1 MAREKQMTEAIYL
14 DYMASTPIDSRVLEA
29 MLPYLTD
36 SKWCANPSSV
46 NHEMGRETL
55 KVVESQRDLI
65 AQTIGASPE
74 ELIFTS
80 GATEANNIAI
90 LGAARFYKR
99 QGNHLI
105 TMTTEH
111 KAVLNVF
118 EALEKEGFSVTYLKP
133 QANGLLNLEDLV
145 KAITPQTILVSIM
158 QVNNE
163 IGVIQ
168 DIENIAR
175 LLKEKGILFHV
186 DAAQGFGP
194 LGINLS
200 QVPIS
205 LMSFSAHKVYGPK
218 GIGALYMRRRPQI
231 QLQPILFGGGQEYAL
246 RPGTL
251 PTHQIVG
258 MAKAFE
264 ITDSVRQQE
273 QLYLLEL
280 REAFLKGIAQLPIW
294 QINGDLQA
302 RVPGNLNLHI
312 DGVEGSELINSLYP
326 LIVSSQS
333 ACSAALSS
341 ASHVLQAIGL
351 SEAQARQSIRISF
364 GRMTQ
369 KEEINSI
376 CNIFCLNLTKI
387 I

>member
-1 MAREKQMTEAIYL
+1 MTETIYL
-14 DYMASTPIDSRVLEA
+14 DYMASTPLDPRVFEA

-36 SKWCANPSSV
+36 FKWCANPSSV

-55 KVVESQRDLI
+55 KVVETQRSLI
-65 AQTIGASPE
+65 AQTLSASPE

-105 TMTTEH
+105 TMSSEH

-133 QANGLLNLEDLV
+133 QANGLLNLDDLV
-145 KAITPQTILVSIM
+145 KAITPQTTLVSIM

-218 GIGALYMRRRPQI
+218 GVGALYMRRRPQI

-251 PTHQIVG
+251 ATHQIVG

-264 ITDSVRQQE
+264 IADSVRQQE
-273 QLYLLEL
+273 QLYLLGL
-280 REAFLKGIAQLPIW
+280 RDAFLQGIASLPVW
-294 QINGDLQA
+294 QINGDFQA
-302 RVPGNLNLHI
+302 RVAGNLNLHI
-312 DGVEGSELINSLYP
+312 DGVESSELINSLYP

-333 ACSAALSS
+333 ACSAASGS

-364 GRMTQ
+364 GRMT
-369 KEEINSI
+369 KKDEIANI
-376 CNIFCLNLTKI
+376 CNIFCLNLTKTI
-387 I
+387 

>member
-1 MAREKQMTEAIYL
+1 METIYL
-14 DYMASTPIDSRVLEA
+14 DYMASTPLDPKVFEA
-29 MLPYLTD
+29 MLPYLSD
-36 SKWCANPSSV
+36 FKWCANPASV
-46 NHEMGRETL
+46 NHEMGREAL
-55 KVVESQRDLI
+55 KVVEVQRSLI

-90 LGAARFYKR
+90 QGAARFYKR
-99 QGNHLI
+99 QGHHLI
-105 TMTTEH
+105 TMATEH
-111 KAVLNVF
+111 KAILNVF
-118 EALEKEGFSVTYLKP
+118 EALEKEGFSVTYLQP
-133 QANGLLNLEDLV
+133 QANGLLNVEDLV
-145 KAITPQTILVSIM
+145 RAITPQTILVSIM

-168 DIENIAR
+168 DIESIAR

-194 LGINLS
+194 LGIDLS
-200 QVPIS
+200 KTPIS
-205 LMSFSAHKVYGPK
+205 LMSFSAHKIYGPK
-218 GIGALYMRRRPQI
+218 GIGALYIRRRPQV
-231 QLQPILFGGGQEYAL
+231 QLLPILFGGGQEYAL

-251 PTHQIVG
+251 ATHQIVG

-264 ITDSVRQQE
+264 ITESLRHQE
-273 QLYLLEL
+273 QKKLFSL
-280 REAFLKGIAQLPIW
+280 REAFLQGISELPGW
-294 QINGDLQA
+294 QINGDMHA
-302 RVPGNLNLHI
+302 RVAGNLNIHL
-312 DGVEGSELINSLYP
+312 DGVESSELITSLYP

-333 ACSAALSS
+333 ACTAALGN

-351 SEAQARQSIRISF
+351 TESQARQSIRISF

-369 KEEINSI
+369 KEEIANI

-387 I
+387 RKLV